1 MKLMK
6 WNDDK
11 LKIYL
16 TLDELLEK
24 GLTAEE
30 LKIDCKKVHDIVQEI
45 VKEACMEFGFKLAGA
60 LSVEIYSMQ
69 QEQGLIMIVSKE
81 EDVFH
86 FYEEEDDWFSE
97 DHHASFQ
104 EKDNAVYSFGD
115 IEDVVRMCRVIGR
128 MADEVA
134 SSLYHI
140 DGVYCMHFE
149 NIASE
154 TYDYY
159 IPIIQEYG
167 SLTVHSPFFLEE
179 YGKLILKGNA
189 IGALNKIF

>member
-1 MKLMK
+1 M
-6 WNDDK
+6 
-11 LKIYL
+11 

-30 LKIDCKKVHDIVQEI
+30 LKIDSKKVHDIVQEI

-97 DHHASFQ
+97 EDHPASFE
-104 EKDNAVYSFGD
+104 EKHDAVYSFGD
-115 IEDVVRMCRVIGR
+115 IEDVVHMCRVIGR

-134 SSLYHI
+134 STLYHI

-167 SLTVHSPFFLEE
+167 SLTVHSPSFLEE

-189 IGALNKIF
+189 IGAMNEIF